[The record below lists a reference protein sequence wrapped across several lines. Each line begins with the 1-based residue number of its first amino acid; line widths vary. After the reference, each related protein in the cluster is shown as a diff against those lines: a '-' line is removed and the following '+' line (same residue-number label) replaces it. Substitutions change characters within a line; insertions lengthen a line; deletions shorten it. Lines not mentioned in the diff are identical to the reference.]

1 MKDFEQKMPLTY
13 LFFYGVSFYF
23 TRKGLNPHPRVPR
36 TLPDV
41 TRARDIYMIRKGK
54 KTKMA
59 AVNLSKMSLKDL
71 LALQEDLEQAIVNAQ
86 LREKQEVLSQ
96 MEALAQERGFS
107 MNELV
112 GPKGRGKGKGSVSAA
127 KYANPDNRSETW
139 TGRGRK
145 PNWLVAK
152 LKKGSKIEDFAI

>member
-1 MKDFEQKMPLTY
+1 
-13 LFFYGVSFYF
+13 
-23 TRKGLNPHPRVPR
+23 
-36 TLPDV
+36 
-41 TRARDIYMIRKGK
+41 MIKKGK
-54 KTKMA
+54 KARMA
-59 AVNLSKMSLKDL
+59 TVNLSKMSLIDL
-71 LALQEDLEQAIVNAQ
+71 LNLQEELEQAIVNAQ

-112 GPKGRGKGKGSVSAA
+112 GPKGRGKAKGSISAA
-127 KYANPDNRSETW
+127 KYANPDNRAETW

-152 LKKGSKIEDFAI
+152 LKKGAKVEDFAI